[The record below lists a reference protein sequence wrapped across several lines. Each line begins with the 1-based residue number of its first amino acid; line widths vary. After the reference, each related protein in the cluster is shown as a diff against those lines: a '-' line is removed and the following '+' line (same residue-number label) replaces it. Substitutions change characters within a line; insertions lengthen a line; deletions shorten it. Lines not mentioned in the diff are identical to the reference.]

1 MLQGTEFSSTS
12 KTGKKMEQVMN
23 IQFNVLNQESERVQ
37 QEKTKKMS
45 IDAITGKLVKE
56 MDGMSKKWSNERDNG
71 QAIDLLL

>member
-23 IQFNVLNQESERVQ
+23 IQFNVLSQESERVR

-56 MDGMSKKWSNERDNG
+56 MDGMAKMWSNERDDG
-71 QAIDLLL
+71 

>member
-1 MLQGTEFSSTS
+1 
-12 KTGKKMEQVMN
+12 MN